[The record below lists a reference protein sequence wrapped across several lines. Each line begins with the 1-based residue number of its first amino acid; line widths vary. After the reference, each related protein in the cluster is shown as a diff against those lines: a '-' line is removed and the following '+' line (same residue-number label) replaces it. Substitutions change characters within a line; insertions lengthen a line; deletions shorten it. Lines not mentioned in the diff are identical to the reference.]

1 MGFFCNS
8 KYART
13 NILDY
18 ILLISLRKQEVE
30 SLQGKVKF
38 IIATNNYF
46 LKDVKIYAM
55 KMRQKVKKE
64 NGTKKH

>member
-1 MGFFCNS
+1 MGFFSNS
-8 KYART
+8 EYART

-46 LKDVKIYAM
+46 LKDAKIYAM
-55 KMRQKVKKE
+55 KMRQKVKKR
-64 NGTKKH
+64 KWH